1 MSKSKIDEK
10 LVQEAKDQQKNK
22 GRGKECSNDGTVILT
37 WRIRRRWRRSRGE
50 GQEREK

>member
-1 MSKSKIDEK
+1 MSKSQIDEK
-10 LVQEAKDQQKNK
+10 SVKEAKDQQENK
-22 GRGKECSNDGTVILT
+22 GRGKECSNDGAVKLT